1 MSHMSLF
8 GISNHLN
15 FCVLLPLKNLMRI
28 LTRVVNSDLFCVS
41 KHHSLTFLLMMEILT
56 RHGL

>member
-1 MSHMSLF
+1 MPHMSLF
-8 GISNHLN
+8 GISNHLI

-28 LTRVVNSDLFCVS
+28 LTTVVNSDLFYVS
-41 KHHSLTFLLMMEILT
+41 ENHSLTFLLMMEILT